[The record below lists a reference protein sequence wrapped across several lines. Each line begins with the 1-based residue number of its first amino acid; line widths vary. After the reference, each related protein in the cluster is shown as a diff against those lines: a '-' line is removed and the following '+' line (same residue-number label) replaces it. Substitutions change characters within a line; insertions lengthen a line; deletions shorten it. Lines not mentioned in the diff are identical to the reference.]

1 MGLSVDRFSFL
12 LFTTA
17 FFSFPRT
24 QRKHSSV
31 PVTMSI
37 LLLIHPTVVTDP
49 SSIDAAKTTLINEYP
64 NSTISQYVID
74 RVASGQ
80 QPLEN
85 GKYDVIHYLAP
96 SEAKKNQFN
105 KKIMD
110 LFYDALKPNGRFT
123 GLLPENSELLA
134 IQAGLLIT
142 DGNSMWTKPA
152 ATTTAAVVGLSGNGS
167 VSLRRGVNKNTTG
180 AKLLPTFKRLNSPPA
195 LTDTSA
201 ASDSDSEKILSDD
214 DKQMKLKFFSSPKN
228 GNLGVGFDDGNSQ
241 NAADDDAEM
250 LDDDDLPIDALDV
263 PLTQPVKCEISGS
276 KRRKACKDCTCGLK
290 EIEEA
295 EEARQKSI
303 QNSLLEKMA
312 QSASKE
318 AEEIEERIR
327 QREAATRAASNVEK
341 KKKTIVRF
349 TADDMTEIDFTIEG
363 KTGGC
368 NSCSLGDAFRCDGC
382 PFLGLPAFKPGQV
395 VTLDSFGED
404 I

>member
-1 MGLSVDRFSFL
+1 MS
-12 LFTTA
+12 T
-17 FFSFPRT
+17 
-24 QRKHSSV
+24 
-31 PVTMSI
+31 SI
-37 LLLIHPTVVTDP
+37 LLLIHPTLVTEP
-49 SSIDAAKTTLINEYP
+49 SSIDAAKTSLINAYS

-80 QPLEN
+80 QPLESN
-85 GKYDVIHYLAP
+85 KYDIIHYLAP
-96 SEAKKNQFN
+96 VEAKKNQFN

-110 LFYDALKPNGRFT
+110 IFYDALKPDGKFT

-134 IQAGLLIT
+134 IQAGLLIS
-142 DGNSMWTKPA
+142 DDNQMWIKPSSA
-152 ATTTAAVVGLSGNGS
+152 ASGSATGTVLLKRN
-167 VSLRRGVNKNTTG
+167 VNKNSESG
-180 AKLLPTFKRLNSPPA
+180 VKLLPTFKRLNSPPVM
-195 LTDTSA
+195 TDTSV
-201 ASDSDSEKILSDD
+201 ASDTDSEKILSDD
-214 DKQMKLKFFSSPKN
+214 DKQMKLKFFNNMIS
-228 GNLGVGFDDGNSQ
+228 GNMGVGFDDGNKFG
-241 NAADDDAEM
+241 ADEEDVQM
-250 LDDDDLPIDALDV
+250 LDDDDLQIDSLGV

-276 KRRKACKDCTCGLK
+276 KRRRACKDCTCGLK

-303 QNSLLEKMA
+303 QDSLLAKMA

-327 QREAATRAASNVEK
+327 QREEAARAAATTEK

-368 NSCSLGDAFRCDGC
+368 NSCSLGDAFRCDSC